1 LGDGDYKNATKNY
14 KEAIKYLNTATGLKQ
29 DYFWALYHKGYTY
42 SQMQIYTEAADS
54 YKNAT
59 KAAENASEEA
69 NKENN
74 KKNFDQAK
82 EQLATANE
90 AYAAA
95 WNNKGLAL
103 NKLGRTT
110 EAEAA
115 FAKAKEL
122 GYTGDLSSD

>member
-1 LGDGDYKNATKNY
+1 
-14 KEAIKYLNTATGLKQ
+14 
-29 DYFWALYHKGYTY
+29 
-42 SQMQIYTEAADS
+42 MQIYTEAADS